1 MVIRST
7 VFVTIIVALPIAVH
21 SCGTSGICGAAPYCQ
36 QPMMSAPMHCQC
48 APSYGCGQY
57 GCYRLRAKASRNIA
71 ACGTSGIC
79 GAAPYCQQPMM
90 SAPMHCQCAPSYGCG
105 QYGCYRLRAKASRN
119 IAAVDGDTSP
129 SLAALHRLRVSQI
142 SRCVDLQNPNE
153 AFLSCCMDRQLP
165 DACLR
170 KCNFNSYNKEV
181 LIAMYFKQDACPLD
195 AMKEMQFCAAQGR
208 DHRQCCIRNG
218 VTTTLAGAKC
228 LVFCDQ
234 RPGMVTQLDLS
245 YLSCFE
251 RFENMKSCFWHDIN
265 RLSWRA

>member
-1 MVIRST
+1 
-7 VFVTIIVALPIAVH
+7 
-21 SCGTSGICGAAPYCQ
+21 
-36 QPMMSAPMHCQC
+36 
-48 APSYGCGQY
+48 
-57 GCYRLRAKASRNIA
+57 
-71 ACGTSGIC
+71 
-79 GAAPYCQQPMM
+79 M

-129 SLAALHRLRVSQI
+129 SLATLHRLRGGQQLESSERSAPLKELDERSLLAAASPTAAELHHSPTVPT
-142 SRCVDLQNPNE
+142 NPNE

-234 RPGMVTQLDLS
+234 RPGQQVHISLIDHLM
-245 YLSCFE
+245 LSCIIVAPLCDSSLHHTFTD
-251 RFENMKSCFWHDIN
+251 FLTENCLLPSI
-265 RLSWRA
+265 L